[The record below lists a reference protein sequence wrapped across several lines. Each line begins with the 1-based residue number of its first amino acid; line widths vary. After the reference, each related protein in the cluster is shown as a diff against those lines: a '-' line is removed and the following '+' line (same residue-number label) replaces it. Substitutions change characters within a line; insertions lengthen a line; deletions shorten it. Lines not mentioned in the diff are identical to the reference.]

1 MLFDKNEILEAL
13 SGQIIDHDI
22 ADFNINEITID
33 SRKAVKNTAFIA
45 IKGEINDGNQFAKN
59 ALENGC
65 ELAIIDNQE
74 IFQQLKDGQSNL
86 ILVKNSFES
95 LYDLAKYQRSQTKAK
110 IIALTG
116 SVGKTSVKDMLKSA
130 FEKIGKTHATS
141 SNFNNHYGLP
151 LTMCN
156 ISKDD
161 KFVILEIGMSNP
173 GEIKPLS
180 ILAKPDIAIITNIA
194 KAHIGNG
201 FNSEDDIALEKSEIL
216 SGLNE
221 SGTIILNKDD
231 KYCDFLQNIAIENN
245 IPLESIISFGK
256 DHNANYKLSEINI
269 KSHDLSDVAVQTDSK
284 IMHYEIATSNQV
296 TILNST
302 IVTACLDIVTQNI
315 NPALESFKEFK
326 ASTGRTNIIKT
337 DKFTIIDDSY
347 NANLTSS
354 KAGIQYLCD
363 LKKQIKAPRS
373 VAFIGDMLELG
384 EHSDQDHQ
392 KLIKFCQ
399 EKNIDKIIPIGS
411 EMQKAVK
418 NLCIDLKTY
427 LNCNEVAN
435 EISKILQSGDLIIVK
450 GSRGMRLERIIEI
463 LKNL

>member
-45 IKGEINDGNQFAKN
+45 IKGEINDGNQFVKS

-65 ELAIIDNQE
+65 ELVIIDDQE
-74 IFQQLKDGQSNL
+74 IFQQLKNKQSNL
-86 ILVKNSFES
+86 ILVKNSFDA
-95 LYDLAKYQRSQTKAK
+95 LYDIAKYQRSQTKAK

-116 SVGKTSVKDMLKSA
+116 SVGKTSVKDMLKFA

-180 ILAKPDIAIITNIA
+180 ILAKPDIAIITNVA

-201 FNSEDDIALEKSEIL
+201 FNSEDDIALEKSEIF

-231 KYCDFLQNIAIENN
+231 KYYDFLQNIA
-245 IPLESIISFGK
+245 LEPSQNDFSTFK
-256 DHNANYKLSEINI
+256 TYCT
-269 KSHDLSDVAVQTDSK
+269 TDK
-284 IMHYEIATSNQV
+284 KARIRRV
-296 TILNST
+296 TMLCGLHRFI
-302 IVTACLDIVTQNI
+302 
-315 NPALESFKEFK
+315 KEF
-326 ASTGRTNIIKT
+326 SFHR
-337 DKFTIIDDSY
+337 
-347 NANLTSS
+347 
-354 KAGIQYLCD
+354 
-363 LKKQIKAPRS
+363 
-373 VAFIGDMLELG
+373 
-384 EHSDQDHQ
+384 
-392 KLIKFCQ
+392 
-399 EKNIDKIIPIGS
+399 
-411 EMQKAVK
+411 
-418 NLCIDLKTY
+418 
-427 LNCNEVAN
+427 
-435 EISKILQSGDLIIVK
+435 
-450 GSRGMRLERIIEI
+450 
-463 LKNL
+463 